1 MCLTW
6 SCNNPDKN
14 SEDNFKF
21 LAEQFYDIKILRY
34 QVPGFDSLTLQQKE
48 LVYYLSQAAICGRD
62 IAWDQ
67 NCKYNLTIRRTLEN
81 IYQHY
86 TGNKESEDFNKFVL
100 YLKRVEFSNGI
111 HHHYSSDKF
120 LPDFTKE
127 YFTELINNSK
137 DAAFPMLENET
148 PEQFIA
154 RLIPLIFD
162 PGVFPKK
169 VSQSSE
175 NDMIKNS
182 AVNFYEGI
190 TLQEAEAFYSKII
203 DKTNPEPIS
212 YGLNSKLVKE
222 GGKVYEKIWRVGG
235 MYSAAIEK
243 IVYWLEKAAGV
254 AENQKQKDV
263 ILKLIEYYKT
273 GDLKKF
279 DEFNVLW
286 VSDLDSRVDFVNG
299 FTEVYDDPM
308 AMKGSWEAIVN
319 FKNLEATKRT
329 EIISKNA
336 QWFEDHSPVDQRFKK
351 KTVKGVSA
359 KVITAAQL
367 AGDAYPSTPIGI
379 NLPNADWIRKEH
391 GSKSVTLEN
400 ITYAYDQVSLSSG
413 FMEEFAISKEEIQLN
428 KKFGA
433 IAGNLHTDLHECL
446 GHGSGQMLPGIKS
459 EDLKNYHSVLEES
472 RADLFALYFIMDQK
486 MVELGILP
494 SLDAAKAEY
503 SNYIRN
509 GMMTQLARIE
519 LGKNIEQA
527 HMRNRQLISSWCY
540 EKGKIDNVIEKKTKD
555 GKTYIV
561 INDFGKLRSLFGELL
576 KEVQRIKSEGD
587 YEAGKKLVET
597 YAIKVDPDLHKEVKD
612 RYAKLNIAPYSGF
625 INPVFKPV
633 MQGDKITDVIIE
645 YPDDFLRQ
653 ALDYSKDY
661 SFLPDIN

>member
-6 SCNNPDKN
+6 SCNKSDKN
-14 SEDNFKF
+14 SDDNFKF

-48 LVYYLSQAAICGRD
+48 LVYYLSQAALCGRD

-86 TGNKESEDFNKFVL
+86 TGNRDSEDFKKFIL

-120 LPDFTKE
+120 VPDFTKE
-127 YFTELINNSK
+127 YFTELLKNTK
-137 DAAFPMLENET
+137 DAVFPMLQGET
-148 PEQFIA
+148 LEQFIA

-175 NDMIKNS
+175 NDMIQNS
-182 AVNFYEGI
+182 AVNFYEGV
-190 TLQEAEAFYSKII
+190 TLQEAEDYYSKII
-203 DKTNPEPIS
+203 DKNNPEPIS

-222 GGKVYEKIWRVGG
+222 GGKVFEKIWKVGG
-235 MYSAAIEK
+235 MYSSAIEK

-254 AENQKQKDV
+254 AENQKQKEV

-286 VSDLDSRVDFVNG
+286 VTDLDSRVDFVNG
-299 FTEVYDDPM
+299 FTEVYDDPL

-319 FKNLEATKRT
+319 FKNMEATKRT

-336 QWFEDHSPVDQRFKK
+336 QWFEDHSPVDQQFKK

-400 ITYAYDQVSLSSG
+400 ITHAYDQVSLSSG
-413 FMEEFAISKEEIQLN
+413 FMEEFAFSKEEIELN
-428 KKFGA
+428 KKYGS

-446 GHGSGQMLPGIKS
+446 GHGSGQMLPGVKS

-503 SNYIRN
+503 SNYMRN

-519 LGKNIEQA
+519 LGKNVEQA
-527 HMRNRQLISSWCY
+527 HMRNRQLISSWCF
-540 EKGKIDNVIEKKTKD
+540 EKGKKDNVIEKKTKD

-597 YAIKVDPDLHKEVKD
+597 YAIKVDPDLHKEVKE
-612 RYAKLNIAPYSGF
+612 RYAQLNIAPYSGF
-625 INPVFKPV
+625 INPVFKPI

-653 ALDYSKDY
+653 ALDYSKEY